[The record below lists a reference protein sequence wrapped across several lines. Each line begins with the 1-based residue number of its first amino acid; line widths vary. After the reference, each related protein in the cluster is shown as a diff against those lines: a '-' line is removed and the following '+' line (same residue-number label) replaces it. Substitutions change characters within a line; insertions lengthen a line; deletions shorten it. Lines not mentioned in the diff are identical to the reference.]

1 MRTSCSGASRASNSA
16 SGCNLDASDSAVD
29 GAGWRRDEPY
39 RRILLKISG
48 ESLAGPSGSG
58 IDPDAVAVVA
68 SKVRALIATGAQVAV
83 MLGGGNLWRG
93 AEANRIDRPTADH
106 IGMLG
111 TVMNSLALQSA
122 LEGPDVN
129 VRVHTAIEM
138 NAVAESYIRRR
149 AIHQLEKG
157 SVILLGAGTGNT
169 IFTTDTAAAL
179 RAMELGCD
187 VLIKATKVD
196 GVYSADPKK
205 DPNAT
210 RFAHISYGQ
219 ALALGLR
226 VMDLTAFT
234 LCQEH
239 GLPIIVLD
247 LWSDHAIVAA
257 AQGRSIGTLVDG
269 LDDPSVPVPG
279 ESRDR
284 RSSHVVERASTA

>member
-1 MRTSCSGASRASNSA
+1 MSFAVSRDTSSA
-16 SGCNLDASDSAVD
+16 RGCNLNTSDSAGID
-29 GAGWRRDEPY
+29 RADLRRDTPY
-39 RRILLKISG
+39 KRVLLKISG

-58 IDPDAVAVVA
+58 IDPDAVSIVA
-68 SKVRALIATGAQVAV
+68 IKVRDLVDAGVQVAV

-122 LEGPDVN
+122 LEGIGLN

-149 AIHQLEKG
+149 AIHQLQKG
-157 SVILLGAGTGNT
+157 DVILLGAGTGNT

-205 DPNAT
+205 HPTAI
-210 RFAHISYGQ
+210 RFEHISYGQ

-234 LCQEH
+234 LCQEQ

-247 LWSDHAIVAA
+247 LWSEHAIVAA
-257 AQGRSIGTLVDG
+257 ANGHPIGTLVDG
-269 LDDPSVPVPG
+269 YDDPSVPVPG
-279 ESRDR
+279 HMHDG
-284 RSSHVVERASTA
+284 RSSSPVERAQSV

>member
-1 MRTSCSGASRASNSA
+1 M
-16 SGCNLDASDSAVD
+16 
-29 GAGWRRDEPY
+29 
-39 RRILLKISG
+39 LLKISG

-58 IDPDAVAVVA
+58 IDPDAVEFVA
-68 SKVRALIATGAQVAV
+68 SKVRDLVEAGVQVAV

-122 LEGPDVN
+122 LEGMGLN

-157 SVILLGAGTGNT
+157 DVILLGAGTGNT

-179 RAMELGCD
+179 RAMELACD

-196 GVYSADPKK
+196 GVYSADPKR
-205 DPNAT
+205 DPTAT
-210 RFAHISYGQ
+210 RFAHISYAQ

-239 GLPIIVLD
+239 GLPIVVLD
-247 LWSDHAIVAA
+247 LWSEDAIVDAVK
-257 AQGRSIGTLVDG
+257 GEPIGTLVDG
-269 LDDPSVPVPG
+269 RDDPAVIIAG
-279 ESRDR
+279 NAHDGLRG
-284 RSSHVVERASTA
+284 